1 MNNDKFKRVLAILMT
16 LTLLVAGLS
25 ACSSAAT
32 TTAATSAATSAAAET
47 TAVATTS
54 AAPVTIKVGATPV
67 PHAEI
72 LKIAQAELAS
82 QNIKLEII
90 EYTDYVQPNLAL
102 ENKELDANF
111 FQHMPYLNDFNAKNK
126 TSLVSL
132 VAVHFEPLG
141 LYPGKTKTLADLK
154 DGATIAVP
162 NDTTNEARALLL
174 LQAQGLIK
182 LPADAGLEVT
192 PKDIVENTKKLKFKE
207 VEAAQIARALPD
219 VDAGV
224 INGNYALEAGLKAT
238 DALASEATD
247 SVAAKT
253 FGNILAIRTGD
264 ENRPEL
270 KALATALTSQAV
282 KDFIKNTYGGSVVAL
297 G

>member
-1 MNNDKFKRVLAILMT
+1 MNNNNIKRILALALT
-16 LTLLVAGLS
+16 LTLLVAGLA
-25 ACSSAAT
+25 ACSSATSTTANN
-32 TTAATSAATSAAAET
+32 TTAAATAAAATTAPAET
-47 TAVATTS
+47 S
-54 AAPVTIKVGATPV
+54 APVTIKVGATPV

-72 LKIAQAELAS
+72 LKVAQAELAA

-102 ENKELDANF
+102 DSKELDANF
-111 FQHMPYLNDFNAKNK
+111 FQHVPYLTKFNAEKGTK
-126 TSLVSL
+126 LVSL

-141 LYPGKTKTLADLK
+141 LYAGKTAKLADLK

-162 NDTTNEARALLL
+162 NDPSNEARALLL
-174 LQAQGLIK
+174 LEAQGLIK
-182 LPADAGLEVT
+182 LPANAGFDIT
-192 PKDIVENTKKLKFKE
+192 PKDIVENPKKLKFQE
-207 VEAAQIARALPD
+207 IEAAQVARALQD

-224 INGNYALEAGLKAT
+224 INGNYAIEAGLKIS

-247 SVAAKT
+247 SVAAQT
-253 FGNILAIRTGD
+253 YGNILAIRAGD

-270 KALATALTSQAV
+270 KALAAALTSQAV
-282 KDFIKNTYGGSVVAL
+282 KDYIKKTYNGAVVAL